1 MQTQR
6 LQQLQ
11 CLWLSDV
18 ILEFWEI
25 SIYIPFSNW
34 QKILSVSP
42 QYKIPLKSDPYFRP
56 KTVINRSNSNAHI
69 YLPLLPHLQLLS
81 LYRLPPTISPH
92 KLNKTAY
99 ARDSV
104 QYSMAITLQEKDS
117 SVTGTNTADVSTHN
131 IRLIYG
137 ECFHRDTYGWRP
149 PKMQYSRVAVRPAV
163 IHLHSLTTSI
173 GEHTNA
179 HGKFM
184 NQ

>member
-1 MQTQR
+1 MYFWSFGKFRYASYFLTDRKYSALALNIKFHWNRIHISNPKQSSIALIQTHT
-6 LQQLQ
+6 
-11 CLWLSDV
+11 
-18 ILEFWEI
+18 F
-25 SIYIPFSNW
+25 IP
-34 QKILSVSP
+34 P
-42 QYKIPLKSDPYFRP
+42 P
-56 KTVINRSNSNAHI
+56 
-69 YLPLLPHLQLLS
+69 PHLQFLS
-81 LYRLPPTISPH
+81 LYRPLPPTISPH

-117 SVTGTNTADVSTHN
+117 SVTGTNTADVWTHN

-173 GEHTNA
+173 SEHTNA